1 MINVE
6 ARELITL
13 EKAMLAYASFGK
25 IRDNQNRYP
34 YFMNKFNCAH
44 IRENL
49 IKTGFL
55 ELATY
60 LQTIPY
66 YPYRDLQQLL
76 KQRHYP
82 CGNSKF
88 NVIEN
93 AKEYLKESDL
103 KEYFG
108 YRCYIPTIL
117 SEGKYETDIDYYF
130 ADLQLDKLQTID
142 EECYKYYLLKDA
154 FKEMHIETINPSN
167 KSYIVTEADDILS
180 LYEYNESPINSNIKL
195 FIDTT
200 YLCKI
205 NNINEVYFFEDEQ
218 QILFIRNTENKEYL
232 CKRYDIKSKAFL
244 PELKFVES
252 PWNYLGRHDLDS
264 LNKFDNGEIIRE
276 NTKEQLENERIIEN
290 MLEKQ
295 KGVFDSDGSIIYYF
309 SASNPIVQIIVEN
322 YIGNL
327 AGVSI
332 MKPLFTEDFSKKYK
346 VKISNNDTE
355 TECLLL
361 WLFIDKQITPPEIS
375 GIPISCFCNDTKDIR
390 AKKKYTNYKFVKN
403 KLHFDRKNKLD
414 IISELNENFPVKILI
429 DEEYYTAY
437 RGLSGSKKQQYYF
450 HVYKHEKE
458 YAEKYKQI
466 YLTLQ
471 EQGII
476 PTKWKSE
483 FELYMLVK
491 SYFEDTIYQYHNEWL
506 GLQSLDIFIP
516 QINLGIEY
524 QGIQHYQAVELFGG
538 EEGYITRQKRDKI
551 KKEKCKQENV
561 KLLYWDYRVQISD
574 TNLEELLNSI
584 GINLPPKKVNVSYT
598 PYEKQ

>member
-252 PWNYLGRHDLDS
+252 PWNYLGRH
-264 LNKFDNGEIIRE
+264 ERTIR
-276 NTKEQLENERIIEN
+276 K
-290 MLEKQ
+290 
-295 KGVFDSDGSIIYYF
+295 
-309 SASNPIVQIIVEN
+309 
-322 YIGNL
+322 
-327 AGVSI
+327 
-332 MKPLFTEDFSKKYK
+332 
-346 VKISNNDTE
+346 
-355 TECLLL
+355 
-361 WLFIDKQITPPEIS
+361 
-375 GIPISCFCNDTKDIR
+375 
-390 AKKKYTNYKFVKN
+390 
-403 KLHFDRKNKLD
+403 
-414 IISELNENFPVKILI
+414 
-429 DEEYYTAY
+429 
-437 RGLSGSKKQQYYF
+437 
-450 HVYKHEKE
+450 
-458 YAEKYKQI
+458 
-466 YLTLQ
+466 
-471 EQGII
+471 
-476 PTKWKSE
+476 
-483 FELYMLVK
+483 
-491 SYFEDTIYQYHNEWL
+491 
-506 GLQSLDIFIP
+506 
-516 QINLGIEY
+516 
-524 QGIQHYQAVELFGG
+524 
-538 EEGYITRQKRDKI
+538 
-551 KKEKCKQENV
+551 
-561 KLLYWDYRVQISD
+561 
-574 TNLEELLNSI
+574 
-584 GINLPPKKVNVSYT
+584 
-598 PYEKQ
+598 